1 MTGPSAP
8 RTPLSLRTRKQI
20 IEAELSWISSLV
32 LFYSTVY
39 MVLKL
44 DILWIVFGIAAI
56 SLYMLPI
63 VSMRDPFRALPW
75 EITILMSAPILLHT
89 SEGSRALM
97 QHVAWWN
104 DLTSVAFA
112 FSLATIG
119 FLLTVELQMYTSVKM
134 NRPFAVF
141 FVIMFTV
148 AVAGFWQVGEFV
160 GDQISGTNHLGTN
173 ADVMKILVWSSA
185 GGMIMGFVYD
195 LYIRAMSE
203 SRRKTLHLVHLW
215 EVTD

>member
-1 MTGPSAP
+1 L
-8 RTPLSLRTRKQI
+8 RTPEQI
-20 IEAELSWISSLV
+20 IEAELSWISSMV
-32 LFYSTVY
+32 LFFSTVY
-39 MVLKL
+39 AVLRL
-44 DILWIVFGIAAI
+44 DILWIAFGIAAI
-56 SLYMLPI
+56 SLYILPI
-63 VSMRDPFRALPW
+63 ISMRDPFRALPW
-75 EITILMSAPILLHT
+75 EMTILLSAPMLLHI

-104 DLTSVAFA
+104 DFTSVAFA

-148 AVAGFWQVGEFV
+148 AIAGFWQVGEFV
-160 GDQISGTNHLGTN
+160 ADQISGTNHLGTN
-173 ADVMKILVWSSA
+173 ADVMKILVWSFA

-203 SRRKTLHLVHLW
+203 SRRKTLGLIHLW
-215 EVTD
+215 EVTDWRRS